1 MRDRSRPMVWVEKL
15 AGNCTDVDEIKAQ
28 LSARVKKASTVS
40 DQLRALRKHGLLPQ
54 IHDDQIKSVEQ
65 TDNSDDKSADAK
77 TGKSIDHKT
86 FKPQPKV
93 AARSRKK
100 VTAVKRKR

>member
-54 IHDDQIKSVEQ
+54 IHDDQIKSVER
-65 TDNSDDKSADAK
+65 TDNLAGKSADAK
-77 TGKSIDHKT
+77 DESIGCET

-100 VTAVKRKR
+100 VMAVKRKR